1 MTRWGAWLAGAIEA
15 GGRTQPPT
23 TLELVSTIRGTTMPI
38 EALIFDFDGLIVDT
52 ETPAF
57 ESWRTIYREYG
68 VELPLEVWQ
77 HAIGTNSFDTY
88 AYLEQLVGRPLDRA
102 TVMELRMRHKR
113 ELSAD
118 QPLLQGVEQVLADA
132 RGLGLKLAVASS
144 SDRAWVVGWLER
156 HAIRQHFACV
166 LTADD
171 VERVKPDP
179 ALFLTAAA
187 CLGVA
192 PAACVVFEDS
202 ANGILAAKAAGMRVV
217 AVPGPITRQLVL
229 PPADLTIGSL
239 DELPLQEL
247 LARLEQPGVPA
258 P

>member
-1 MTRWGAWLAGAIEA
+1 
-15 GGRTQPPT
+15 
-23 TLELVSTIRGTTMPI
+23 MPI

-102 TVMELRMRHKR
+102 AVMELRMRRKR
-113 ELSAD
+113 ELSAN
-118 QPLLQGVEQVLADA
+118 QPLLQGVEQIITDA
-132 RGLGLKLAVASS
+132 RKMGLKLAVASS

-156 HAIRQHFACV
+156 HNLRRWFTCV

-179 ALFLTAAA
+179 ALFLAAAA

-239 DELPLQEL
+239 DELPLREL
-247 LARLEQPGVPA
+247 LVQLAQPRPA